1 MRNNVNLRFNQ
12 QWPWLGG
19 YPRIIY
25 HLFVLLKLAPYPG
38 LYTPLR
44 ASVFPLCVVSWCM
57 PRHVCVWCMPSIT
70 NTDAEQIRWISTVQS
85 SVHINTVYLPSHLL
99 DLTCIEHHGTIPD
112 SFQVP
117 HGLTCIQYTHSAR
130 REFPSWARPAALCI
144 HGWIFKISRH
154 QRADNHTWEASMAGA
169 LKDHERSRSL
179 EVGNDGDGSEII
191 RDRFLSPKSTGFYTQ
206 NGS

>member
-1 MRNNVNLRFNQ
+1 
-12 QWPWLGG
+12 
-19 YPRIIY
+19 
-25 HLFVLLKLAPYPG
+25 
-38 LYTPLR
+38 
-44 ASVFPLCVVSWCM
+44 
-57 PRHVCVWCMPSIT
+57 MPSIT

-144 HGWIFKISRH
+144 HGRIFKISRH
-154 QRADNHTWEASMAGA
+154 QRADDHTWEARG
-169 LKDHERSRSL
+169 LKRSWKIQKDPWRWGMMGMGQRFDSCPLNQQDSILKMDHRRHCQDISRSFQIPCRDLPHFGTCKAPQQNL
-179 EVGNDGDGSEII
+179 ENTTVAYTGTYSISQHQSLLKKQNS
-191 RDRFLSPKSTGFYTQ
+191 FL
-206 NGS
+206 